1 MQDSSWQSLLLQ
13 PSVTQLEQMF
23 EFSTHLVFIY
33 NRDLKKLVFVNNRV
47 TERLG
52 YTLGDMQ
59 QMGESLKNLIDHP
72 NRDEYLKDIFSRCE
86 VLKIGEN
93 VEFLSKVFHK
103 NGGIRTFR
111 NRSMVLVRD
120 TAEGS
125 HLIMNVA
132 EDITETLEREAELLK
147 KQYQLNEAEAIFKCG
162 TWEWQVN
169 RKGIEWSEGVF
180 KIMGL
185 VPEDYKDKT
194 ISRWF
199 YESFVAPEDAKRVID
214 YTAQVLAEHRP
225 SYEID
230 HRIINAEG
238 MVKYVTLRGHI
249 YYDDQGKVQ
258 RIMGML
264 ADRTEIITYQNELE
278 RRLTA
283 LNKSNRD
290 LEQFAYVA
298 SHDLQ
303 EPLRKIIA
311 FGERLVKKYKE
322 QLGTEGQFFV
332 DRMTGAAQ
340 RMHAL
345 IEDLLTYSRAS
356 RQPDAYVP
364 VNINEVVKNVLE
376 DLEVKVQEKKA
387 SVTIAE
393 LPTLEAQ
400 SVQMHQLFLNLI
412 ENALKFTKPGIRPE
426 IAISVR
432 KIVAY
437 EASTLEQLNPNENYF
452 EFIISDNGIGFE
464 TEYAERIFTIF
475 QRLHG
480 RAEYVGTGL
489 GLAICRKIVE
499 SHHGFIEARAKPGEG
514 AKFIFY
520 LPVTQPNTP

>member
-1 MQDSSWQSLLLQ
+1 MQDSSWQSLFLQ
-13 PSVTQLEQMF
+13 PSVVQLEQIF

-33 NRDLKKLVFVNNRV
+33 NWDLKKLIFVNNRV
-47 TERLG
+47 TEKLG
-52 YTLGDMQ
+52 YSLQDMQ
-59 QMGESLKNLIDHP
+59 EMGESLNMLIEHP
-72 NRDEYLKDIFSRCE
+72 NKEEFLKDIFHRYE
-86 VLKIGEN
+86 ALKVGEN
-93 VEFLSKVFHK
+93 VEFLSEIYHK

-120 TAEGS
+120 TPES
-125 HLIMNVA
+125 SRLIMNVA
-132 EDITETLEREAELLK
+132 EDITDTLEREADLLK
-147 KQYQLNEAEAIFKCG
+147 KQYQLNEAEDIFKCG
-162 TWEWQVN
+162 TWEWQIN
-169 RKGIEWSEGVF
+169 RKGIEWSEGIF

-185 VPEDYKDKT
+185 LSEDYRDKRIT
-194 ISRWF
+194 RRF
-199 YESFVAPEDAKRVID
+199 YESFVAPEDAKRVTD

-230 HRIINAEG
+230 HRIINAAG
-238 MVKYVTLRGHI
+238 VVKYVTLRGHI
-249 YYDDQGKVQ
+249 YYDEQGNVQ

-311 FGERLVKKYKE
+311 FGERLAKKYKE

-345 IEDLLTYSRAS
+345 IEDLLAYSRAS
-356 RQPDAYVP
+356 RQPEAYVS
-364 VNINEVVKNVLE
+364 VNLNELVKNVLE
-376 DLEVKVQEKKA
+376 ALEVKILEKKA
-387 SVTIAE
+387 SVTIDQ
-393 LPTLEAQ
+393 LPMVEAQ

-412 ENALKFTKPGIRPE
+412 DNALKFTKPGTRPE
-426 IAISVR
+426 IIISVR

-437 EASTLEQLNPNENYF
+437 EASQLGQLNPKENYF

-464 TEYAERIFTIF
+464 AEYAERIFTIF

-480 RAEYVGTGL
+480 RAEYAGTGL

-499 SHHGFIEARAKPGEG
+499 THHGFIEARGKPGEG

>member
-1 MQDSSWQSLLLQ
+1 MQDSSWKSLLLH
-13 PSVTQLEQMF
+13 PSATQLEQMF
-23 EFSTHLVFIY
+23 EFSAHLVFIY
-33 NRDLKKLVFVNNRV
+33 NWDLKKLIFANGRV
-47 TERLG
+47 TEKLG
-52 YTLGDMQ
+52 YTLEDIQ
-59 QMGESLKNLIDHP
+59 QMEGSILTLIEHPNKEEFSEEVRTKYESL
-72 NRDEYLKDIFSRCE
+72 E
-86 VLKIGEN
+86 VGKN
-93 VEFLSKVFHK
+93 VEFSSKVFHK
-103 NGGIRTFR
+103 NGSIRTLR
-111 NRSMVLVRD
+111 NRSILLAQDSPEASR
-120 TAEGS
+120 
-125 HLIMNVA
+125 LIMNVA
-132 EDITETLEREAELLK
+132 EDITDTLEQEADLLK
-147 KQYQLNEAEAIFKCG
+147 KQFQLNEAEAIFKCG
-162 TWEWQVN
+162 TWEWQAN

-185 VPEDYKDKT
+185 SSEDYKDKT

-199 YESFVAPEDAKRVID
+199 YESFIAPEDAKQFAD
-214 YTAQVLAEHRP
+214 YTLQVLDEHRP
-225 SYEID
+225 SYEIE

-238 MVKYVTLRGHI
+238 NVKYVTLRGHI

-311 FGERLVKKYKE
+311 FGERLAKKYKD
-322 QLGTEGQFFV
+322 QLGSEGQFFV

-345 IEDLLTYSRAS
+345 IEDLLAYSRAS
-356 RQPDAYVP
+356 RQTESYAS
-364 VNINEVVKNVLE
+364 VNLNELVKNVLE
-376 DLEVKVQEKKA
+376 DLEVKIQEKKA
-387 SVTIAE
+387 SVTLDE
-393 LPTLEAQ
+393 LPAVEAQ

-412 ENALKFTKPGIRPE
+412 ENALKFTKPGTTPK
-426 IAISVR
+426 IAIQVR
-432 KIVAY
+432 KTAPY
-437 EASTLEQLNPNENYF
+437 EAPVIGQLNPNENYF

-464 TEYAERIFTIF
+464 AEYAERIFTIF

-480 RAEYVGTGL
+480 RAEYAGTGL

-499 SHHGFIEARAKPGEG
+499 SHHGFIEAQGKPGEG

-520 LPVTQPNTP
+520 LPVTQPNIP

>member
-1 MQDSSWQSLLLQ
+1 MQDSSWKSLLLH
-13 PSVTQLEQMF
+13 PSATQLEQMF
-23 EFSTHLVFIY
+23 EFSAHLVFIY
-33 NRDLKKLVFVNNRV
+33 NWDLKKLIFANGRV
-47 TERLG
+47 TEKLG
-52 YTLGDMQ
+52 YTLEDIQ
-59 QMGESLKNLIDHP
+59 QMEGSILTLIEHPNKEEFSEEVRTKYESL
-72 NRDEYLKDIFSRCE
+72 E
-86 VLKIGEN
+86 VGKN
-93 VEFLSKVFHK
+93 VEFSSKVFHK
-103 NGGIRTFR
+103 NGSIRTLR
-111 NRSMVLVRD
+111 NRSILLAQDSPEASR
-120 TAEGS
+120 
-125 HLIMNVA
+125 LIMNVA
-132 EDITETLEREAELLK
+132 EDITDTLEQEADLLK
-147 KQYQLNEAEAIFKCG
+147 KQFQLNEAEAIFKCG
-162 TWEWQVN
+162 TWEWQAN

-185 VPEDYKDKT
+185 SSEDYKDKT

-199 YESFVAPEDAKRVID
+199 YESFIAPEDAKQFAD
-214 YTAQVLAEHRP
+214 YTLQVLDEHRP
-225 SYEID
+225 SYEIE

-238 MVKYVTLRGHI
+238 NVKYVTLRGHI

-278 RRLTA
+278 CRLTA

-311 FGERLVKKYKE
+311 FGERLAKKYKD
-322 QLGTEGQFFV
+322 QLGSEGQFFV

-345 IEDLLTYSRAS
+345 IEDLLAYSRAS
-356 RQPDAYVP
+356 RQTESYAS
-364 VNINEVVKNVLE
+364 VNLNELVKNVLE
-376 DLEVKVQEKKA
+376 DLEVKIQEKKA
-387 SVTIAE
+387 SVTLDE
-393 LPTLEAQ
+393 LPAVEAQ

-412 ENALKFTKPGIRPE
+412 ENALKFTKPGTTPK
-426 IAISVR
+426 IAIQVR
-432 KIVAY
+432 KTAPY
-437 EASTLEQLNPNENYF
+437 EAPVIGQLNPNENYF

-464 TEYAERIFTIF
+464 AEYAERIFTIF

-480 RAEYVGTGL
+480 RAEYAGTGL

-499 SHHGFIEARAKPGEG
+499 SHHGFIEAQGKPGEG

-520 LPVTQPNTP
+520 LPVTQPNIP

>member
-1 MQDSSWQSLLLQ
+1 MQDSSWKSLFLS
-13 PSVTQLEQMF
+13 PSVVQLEQIF
-23 EFSTHLVFIY
+23 EFSPHLVFIY
-33 NRDLKKLVFVNNRV
+33 NRDLKKLIFVNSRV
-47 TERLG
+47 TEKLG
-52 YTLGDMQ
+52 YTLEDIQ
-59 QMGESLKNLIDHP
+59 QMQESILTPIEHPDKEGFLEEIRTKYESL
-72 NRDEYLKDIFSRCE
+72 E
-86 VLKIGEN
+86 VGKN
-93 VEFLSKVFHK
+93 VEFSGKVLHK
-103 NGGIRTFR
+103 DGSIRTLH
-111 NRSMVLVRD
+111 NRSMLLACDSSEASR
-120 TAEGS
+120 
-125 HLIMNVA
+125 LIMNIA
-132 EDITETLEREAELLK
+132 EDVTETLEREADLLK

-169 RKGIEWSEGVF
+169 KQGIEWSDGVF
-180 KIMGL
+180 KIMGMS
-185 VPEDYKDKT
+185 PGDYRDKL
-194 ISRWF
+194 ISRQF
-199 YESFVAPEDAKRVID
+199 YQSFIAPEDAKRVTD
-214 YTAQVLAEHRP
+214 YTIQVLAERRP
-225 SYEID
+225 SYEIE

-238 MVKYVTLRGHI
+238 RVKYVTLRGHV
-249 YYDDQGKVQ
+249 YYDQRGKVQ

-311 FGERLVKKYKE
+311 FGERLAKKYKE

-345 IEDLLTYSRAS
+345 IEDLLAYSRAS
-356 RQPDAYVP
+356 RQTESYVS
-364 VNINEVVKNVLE
+364 VNLNEVVKNVLE
-376 DLEVKVQEKKA
+376 DLEVKIQEKKA
-387 SVTIAE
+387 SIIIDD
-393 LPTLEAQ
+393 LPAVECQ

-412 ENALKFTKPGIRPE
+412 ENALKFTKPGSTPKIV
-426 IAISVR
+426 IQVR
-432 KIVAY
+432 KIVPY
-437 EASTLEQLNPNENYF
+437 EVPSIGQLNPKENYF

-464 TEYAERIFTIF
+464 AEYAERIFTIF

-480 RAEYVGTGL
+480 RAEYAGTGL

-499 SHHGFIEARAKPGEG
+499 AHHGFIEAQGKPGEG

-520 LPVTQPNTP
+520 LPVTQPNIP